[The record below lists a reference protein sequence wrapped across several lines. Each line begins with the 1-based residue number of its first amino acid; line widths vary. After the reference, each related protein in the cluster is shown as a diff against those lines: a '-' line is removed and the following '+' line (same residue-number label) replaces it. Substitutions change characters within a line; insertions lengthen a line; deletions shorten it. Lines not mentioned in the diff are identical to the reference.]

1 MQRTRNNNRGA
12 AYDQWVIDRAAEVAE
27 EQRLQ
32 QEAEA
37 QAEAAEAARIEA
49 DPILSYQKSTNEL
62 YAGEQ
67 NIVLHGVVD
76 ERYLAQ
82 FGTVK
87 RGRCSEEQ
95 KTAARIEFRRV
106 ATDYI
111 RNEANGAILCAM
123 VDRNGL
129 HPGEV
134 ASYLLCH
141 KVLLLWAG
149 YPDAVV
155 EESPIVEVA
164 PVMEVAEP
172 VLTPSERAAKK
183 YQDDRTIIVVTDPA
197 TGQQFTE
204 FDLSRLNA
212 VDERRLR
219 RIAEKGNS
227 FGSAFEGYLDVKDA
241 QHARDQE
248 IARRAAEEAQQ

>member
-1 MQRTRNNNRGA
+1 MQRTRNNDRGQ
-12 AYDQWVIDRAAEVAE
+12 AY
-27 EQRLQ
+27 
-32 QEAEA
+32 QEYLADKAREDAEA
-37 QAEAAEAARIEA
+37 KAAADTAAAAAEAAEAARIEA

-67 NIVLHGVVD
+67 HIVLHGVVD

-129 HPGEV
+129 HPGAVE
-134 ASYLLCH
+134 SYLLCH

-149 YPDAVV
+149 YPDVVV
-155 EESPIVEVA
+155 EEAPIVEVA
-164 PVMEVAEP
+164 PVVEEVEP
-172 VLTPSERAAKK
+172 VLTPSERFKVDQVNLDTVFAIV
-183 YQDDRTIIVVTDPA
+183 DGVEISDRYLNSLP
-197 TGQQFTE
+197 
-204 FDLSRLNA
+204 SR
-212 VDERRLR
+212 DELKIRRKL
-219 RIAEKGNS
+219 EKGHAGNQT
-227 FGSAFEGYLDVKDA
+227 FDTFLEIKDI
-241 QHARDQE
+241 QFARDAD